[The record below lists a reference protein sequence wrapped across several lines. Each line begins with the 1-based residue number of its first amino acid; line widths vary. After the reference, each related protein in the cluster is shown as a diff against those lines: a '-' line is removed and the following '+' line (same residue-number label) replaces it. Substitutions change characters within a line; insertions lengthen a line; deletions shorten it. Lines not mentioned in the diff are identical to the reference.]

1 LKKPILLVIAGPN
14 GAGKTTLTG
23 RLNIERYSN
32 NAEYL
37 NPDDQAREQFGDWNN
52 PDHCLD
58 AARWCTTRREQLLG
72 QRQSIAIETV
82 FSTYEKLDFLDRA
95 KRAGYFVRLFFV
107 GVDDPK
113 LLAARIAGR
122 VLEGGQTVPIEK
134 IVRRYPRSMANLPR
148 AIELVDRVYIYD
160 NSIDGTEAQLY
171 ARTANGKLRRIYA
184 DKVPAWV
191 ADVLDP
197 LPRHAD
203 LKGDDDD

>member
-1 LKKPILLVIAGPN
+1 VIAGPN

-37 NPDDQAREQFGDWNN
+37 NPDDVARDQFGDWNN
-52 PDHCLD
+52 PEDVMA
-58 AARWCTTRREQLLG
+58 AARWISTRREQLLSE
-72 QRQSIAIETV
+72 RQSIAIETV

-160 NSIDGTEAQLY
+160 NSVDGVEAQLL
-171 ARTANGKLRRIYA
+171 ARTAGGKLRRLYA
-184 DKVPAWV
+184 DQVPAWV

>member
-1 LKKPILLVIAGPN
+1 MIAGPN

-37 NPDDQAREQFGDWNN
+37 NADDVAREQFGDWNN
-52 PDHCLD
+52 PDD
-58 AARWCTTRREQLLG
+58 IMAAARWVTTRREQLLSEHK
-72 QRQSIAIETV
+72 SIAIETV

-95 KRAGYFVRLFFV
+95 KRAGYFVRLFFI
-107 GVDDPK
+107 GVDDAK

-148 AIELVDRVYIYD
+148 AIELVDRAYIYD
-160 NSIDGTEAQLY
+160 NSVDGVEAQLY
-171 ARTANGKLRRIYA
+171 ARTANGKLRRIYSTEPPEWIA
-184 DKVPAWV
+184 AILND
-191 ADVLDP
+191 

-203 LKGDDDD
+203 LMRDDDD